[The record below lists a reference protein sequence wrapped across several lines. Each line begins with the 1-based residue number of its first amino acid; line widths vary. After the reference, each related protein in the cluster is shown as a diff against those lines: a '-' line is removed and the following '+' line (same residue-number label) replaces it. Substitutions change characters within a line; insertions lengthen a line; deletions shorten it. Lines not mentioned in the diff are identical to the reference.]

1 MGAVTDSTGSAV
13 PGAADHPAAQA
24 AAHPYYMA
32 GVMPVGGYHILG
44 QNESQLGFAVESIQ
58 PTGTPAEVGHAA
70 GGVVTFK
77 SGTN

>member
-1 MGAVTDSTGSAV
+1 MPVLQQK
-13 PGAADHPAAQA
+13 AQRIL
-24 AAHPYYMA
+24 YYMA

>member
-1 MGAVTDSTGSAV
+1 
-13 PGAADHPAAQA
+13 
-24 AAHPYYMA
+24 MA